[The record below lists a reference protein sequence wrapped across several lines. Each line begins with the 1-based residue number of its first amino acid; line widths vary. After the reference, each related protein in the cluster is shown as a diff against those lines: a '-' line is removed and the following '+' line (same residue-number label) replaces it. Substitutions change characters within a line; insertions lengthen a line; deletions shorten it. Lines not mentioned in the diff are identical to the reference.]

1 MMKPLRF
8 LVVSVVLL
16 SLGTVLLAEQ
26 LTTVAVV
33 DTAKVYTAFFIES
46 SAVRELERNKK
57 AMQDDINK
65 YQNDLKKLQ
74 ADRLAAQMAKN
85 NQEILRLDQ
94 EIYNQQQLLS
104 DFRRVKQQQLNDQ
117 QKTLMQSDT
126 FLGEIAAAI
135 KYIAESDG
143 YTLVVD
149 SSTPGLRFWS
159 ADVDIT
165 NKVLDY
171 LRHNVAR

>member
-1 MMKPLRF
+1 MLKTFGF
-8 LVVSVVLL
+8 LVL
-16 SLGTVLLAEQ
+16 SLVLMSFATSLVAEQ

-33 DTAKVYTAFFIES
+33 DTAKVYSAFFIES
-46 SAVRELERNKK
+46 AAVRELERTKK

-74 ADRLAAQMAKN
+74 ADRLAAQTAKN
-85 NQEILRLDQ
+85 NQEVLRLDQ

-117 QKTLMQSDT
+117 QKILMQSDT

-143 YTLVVD
+143 YTLVID
-149 SSTPGLRFWS
+149 SASPGLRFWS
-159 ADVDIT
+159 AEVDIT